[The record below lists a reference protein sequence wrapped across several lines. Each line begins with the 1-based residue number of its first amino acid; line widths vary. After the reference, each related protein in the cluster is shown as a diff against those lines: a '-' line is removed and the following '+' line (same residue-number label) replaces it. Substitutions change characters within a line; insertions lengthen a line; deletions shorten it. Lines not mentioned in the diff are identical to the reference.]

1 MFLNIATVIAM
12 LVIGWVVWITV
23 QRREKSDQSF
33 QEKLDRDD
41 ERARKGREAEAFW
54 GEERASLLS
63 KLEMQDIELRE

>member
-12 LVIGWVVWITV
+12 LAIGWVVWITV

-41 ERARKGREAEAFW
+41 ERARKGREAEAAY
-54 GEERASLLS
+54 RQA
-63 KLEMQDIELRE
+63 QRDRE